1 MVISRKDLPDTGEL
15 VVATV
20 KEIYDYGAYVT
31 LDEYGDLKAYLP
43 WSEISSK
50 WVRNIRD
57 VVREGQK
64 IVAKVIRVDRVKKE
78 VDVSLKRITE
88 SDKQRKMQ
96 WWKRYVKA
104 CKIVELVAEKV
115 NKRTEDAYREV
126 IWRLEDKYS
135 DVMYALEK
143 AISEGPQVLRD
154 AGVHESWINP
164 LLEEASRHIKL
175 REVSVKYR
183 LVVQST
189 KPDGVLRIRK
199 CLEHIAGFLESRNTK
214 FRLYVA
220 GSPRYVLEVYAAD
233 YKTAESIAEQAI
245 KEGQA
250 VAEELGLLCLAER
263 EKQ

>member
-1 MVISRKDLPDTGEL
+1 VVIPRKEIPDVGEL

-20 KEIYDYGAYVT
+20 QEIYDYGAYVT
-31 LDEYGDLKAYLP
+31 LDEYRDFKAYLP

-57 VVREGQK
+57 VIREGQK

-104 CKIVELVAEKV
+104 CKIVELVAEKIG
-115 NKRTEDAYREV
+115 KRIEDAYREV
-126 IWRLEDKYS
+126 IWVLEDKYS
-135 DVMYALEK
+135 DIMYALEK
-143 AISEGPQVLRD
+143 AVSEGPQLLRE
-154 AGVHESWINP
+154 AGVPEEWVNP
-164 LLEEASRHIKL
+164 LMEEASRHIKL
-175 REVSVKYR
+175 KEVAVKYK
-183 LVVQST
+183 LIVQST

-199 CLEHIAGFLESRNTK
+199 CLEHIADFLESKSTK
-214 FRLYVA
+214 FRLYVS
-220 GSPRYVLEVYAAD
+220 GSPRYILEVYAAD
-233 YKTAESIAEQAI
+233 YKTAETLAEQAI
-245 KEGQA
+245 EEGRLKAKEL
-250 VAEELGLLCLAER
+250 ELLYVPER

>member
-1 MVISRKDLPDTGEL
+1 MILPRKDLPDTGEL

-20 KEIYDYGAYVT
+20 REIYDYGAYVT
-31 LDEYGDLKAYLP
+31 LDEYGELKAYLP

-57 VVREGQK
+57 VIREGQK
-64 IVAKVIRVDRVKKE
+64 IVAKVIRVDRVKRE

-104 CKIVELVAEKV
+104 CKIVELVAERL
-115 NKRTEDAYREV
+115 NKKAEDAYREV
-126 IWRLEDKYS
+126 IWKLEDKYY

-143 AISEGPQVLRD
+143 SISEGPQVLRD
-154 AGVHESWINP
+154 AGVPELWINP
-164 LLEEASRHIKL
+164 LIEEASRHIKL
-175 REVSVKYR
+175 KEVGVKYR
-183 LVVQST
+183 LIVQST
-189 KPDGVLRIRK
+189 KPDGVLRVRK
-199 CLEHIAGFLESRNTK
+199 CLEHVAEFLESRNTK

-220 GSPRYVLEVYAAD
+220 GSPRYILEVYAAD
-233 YKTAESIAEQAI
+233 YRTAEPLAEQAI
-245 KEGQA
+245 KEGQTI
-250 VAEELGLLCLAER
+250 AEELGLLYLAER